1 MADLLWILKR
11 LKPYMHLV
19 VLSLLG
25 SLLQSLG
32 AAGVTL
38 LVKGMVDEVFILKDQ
53 EKLASTV
60 LLLLG
65 SAFVMQVGFFTS
77 RYLLAVSSEATL
89 RGIREDIFKKLL
101 FVPHTFFI
109 KHPTGDLISRVV
121 SDVDKV
127 RSILTEHLP
136 VLLRE
141 PVVAVALFFVLLYR
155 DPLLTLI
162 LIVLLPPM
170 VLMVRYF
177 GGKKG
182 KHMKR
187 AQESTAQLTQ
197 VLSQSFRGIDNLKVF
212 MAESRVMKQFS
223 EWSKRVFRSSVKIE
237 LYVTGNTALNYLFG
251 YTAVAGVLLYGGYSI
266 VKGYLSPGD
275 FVSYLTALFMLQPHL
290 ISSQRAFMGLKGSL
304 PVVSRIREIL
314 LLKEERSGT
323 LRFPGL
329 REMVE
334 FRNVRVSVDGK
345 EVLRDVNLVLFRGE
359 RVGIVG
365 HTGSGK
371 STLVKLIPR
380 LVEYE
385 GEILVDGTDLKEFD
399 LRSLRE
405 RIGMSTQE
413 NFLINGTIRENLL
426 IAKPDATERE
436 LREALSLAVCD
447 FVDDLDL
454 QVGEGGRSLSGGER
468 QRIALARIFLKD
480 PEIVIL
486 DEATSALDANTEK
499 RVLRNIFEFFEGRT
513 VIVVAHRLSNV
524 TECDRIVVMK
534 EGRVVEEGSFYLLV
548 EKRGEFYRIFKGVL

>member
-25 SLLQSLG
+25 SLLQSVG

-53 EKLASTV
+53 KKLATTV

-127 RSILTEHLP
+127 RAILTEHLP